1 MPPVFLGHADEPPP
15 CRHPPRTDEAL
26 ALLLVMVVMA
36 IPVVVW
42 VVMSGTSVKT
52 KKKTR
57 RLAKTVVVAFC
68 LVVTELALVAVVAAD
83 CVVP

>member
-1 MPPVFLGHADEPPP
+1 
-15 CRHPPRTDEAL
+15 
-26 ALLLVMVVMA
+26 MVVMA

-68 LVVTELALVAVVAAD
+68 LVVTELALVAVVVVAD